1 MPDQLSWNLTAFLS
15 NFVIEGQPDIETFEF
30 TQKFYIFYETKLVEG
45 WTQTVVTAY
54 YFHIKLW

>member
-1 MPDQLSWNLTAFLS
+1 LTAFLS

-45 WTQTVVTAY
+45 
-54 YFHIKLW
+54 